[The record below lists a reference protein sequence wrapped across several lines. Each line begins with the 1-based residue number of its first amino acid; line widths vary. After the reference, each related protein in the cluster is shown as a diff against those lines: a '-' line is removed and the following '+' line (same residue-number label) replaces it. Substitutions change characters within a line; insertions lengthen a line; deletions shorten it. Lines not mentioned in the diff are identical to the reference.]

1 MSSHQHDENCS
12 HDEHEQEHSH
22 EDETR
27 CVVFF
32 GDSIT
37 DCGRDNNATA
47 PNQNLGSGY
56 ATLAAAQILSDDP
69 GGNWQFWNLGHSGN
83 RVYDL
88 EANLQ
93 NVLDLEPDMVSILI
107 GINDTWRRYDNGTA
121 SPIEDF
127 SASYGR
133 ILETLHDNGIGVM
146 MLEPFVLPVPDDRR
160 AWREDLNPRIEA
172 CRDLAREF
180 GVPYLP
186 LDGIFAAASTQAP
199 AEFWLPDGVHPSLAG
214 HGLIAKAWLEMARQL
229 L

>member
-12 HDEHEQEHSH
+12 HDEQEHSH
-22 EDETR
+22 EEETR
-27 CVVFF
+27 CMVFF

-37 DCGRDNNATA
+37 DCGRDRNVET
-47 PNQNLGSGY
+47 PNTNLGSGY
-56 ATLAAAQILSDDP
+56 AMLASAQILSDDP
-69 GGNWQFWNLGHSGN
+69 GGNWQFWNRGIGGN

-88 EANLQ
+88 EARLQ
-93 NVLDLEPDMVSILI
+93 SDVLDLEPDMVSILI
-107 GINDTWRRYDNGTA
+107 GINDTWRRYDSGTT
-121 SPIEDF
+121 SSIEDF
-127 SASYGR
+127 TASYSR

-146 MLEPFVLPVPDDRR
+146 MLEPFLLPVPDDRR
-160 AWREDLNPRIEA
+160 AWRADLNPRIEA

-186 LDGIFAAASTQAP
+186 LDGVFAAASTQAP

-214 HGLIAKAWLEMARQL
+214 HGLIATKWLEMARQL